1 MNYANDPWNN
11 VTKYLNMNECHKLQ
25 VSKDF
30 KKIYQ
35 NKYNMRK
42 LKEKYFINLKDN
54 WVRNNPNSVN
64 VKILSLRE
72 YISNLKVESYS
83 EFQNDDVNDINEEKL
98 SIYFN
103 IYKTSVKQMKKLLL
117 EKIGNIS
124 IKHITI
130 LEDKY
135 FHLSQDTNNGLD
147 GDKIMIISYRNSSIG
162 I

>member
-1 MNYANDPWNN
+1 MDYANDSWNH
-11 VTKYLNMNECHKLQ
+11 VIKYLNMNESHKLQ

-72 YISNLKVESYS
+72 YISNLKVEIYS
-83 EFQNDDVNDINEEKL
+83 EFKKDDVNDINEEKL

-117 EKIGNIS
+117 EKNR
-124 IKHITI
+124 KHQHHAYYNSGRQLFPSVPRDEQWTGWG
-130 LEDKY
+130 
-135 FHLSQDTNNGLD
+135 QDYD
-147 GDKIMIISYRNSSIG
+147 Y
-162 I
+162 

>member
-1 MNYANDPWNN
+1 MDYANDTWNN
-11 VTKYLNMNECHKLQ
+11 VIKYLNMNESHKLQ

-30 KKIYQ
+30 KKIYLH
-35 NKYNMRK
+35 KYNMRK

-72 YISNLKVESYS
+72 YISNLKVEIYS
-83 EFQNDDVNDINEEKL
+83 EFKKDDVNDINEEKL

-117 EKIGNIS
+117 EKNR
-124 IKHITI
+124 
-130 LEDKY
+130 KY
-135 FHLSQDTNNGLD
+135 QHDAYYNSGRQLFPSVPGDEQWTGWGQDYD
-147 GDKIMIISYRNSSIG
+147 Y
-162 I
+162 